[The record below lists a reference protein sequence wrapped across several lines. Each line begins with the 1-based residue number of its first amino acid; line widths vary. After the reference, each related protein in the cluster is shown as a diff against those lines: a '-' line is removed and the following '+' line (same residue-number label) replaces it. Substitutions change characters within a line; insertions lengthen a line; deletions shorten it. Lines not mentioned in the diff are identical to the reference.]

1 MVTAATWASS
11 MEADTSREIL
21 LPPPNPNSHFSVEE
35 ALGERRSVRHFTAE
49 PVTLEAIGQLLWAAQ
64 GVTSSAGGRTAPSA
78 GALYPVEVYF
88 VAGDVTGL
96 AAGVYKYHPGAHS
109 LRLHSPGDLRRRLS
123 RAALWQQW
131 IADGAAVV
139 IITAVYQRSAR
150 KYGSRAARYVHIEVG
165 HVAQN
170 VYLQVQSLGLA
181 TVIVGAFEDEDVKS
195 VLGLPANAAP
205 LALMPVGHPE

>member
-1 MVTAATWASS
+1 
-11 MEADTSREIL
+11 
-21 LPPPNPNSHFSVEE
+21 
-35 ALGERRSVRHFTAE
+35 
-49 PVTLEAIGQLLWAAQ
+49 
-64 GVTSSAGGRTAPSA
+64 
-78 GALYPVEVYF
+78 
-88 VAGDVTGL
+88 
-96 AAGVYKYHPGAHS
+96 
-109 LRLHSPGDLRRRLS
+109 
-123 RAALWQQW
+123 
-131 IADGAAVV
+131 VV